1 MRDAAVVA
9 LSVAAGVSCC
19 LCCKTLLFPTAH
31 HQQQR
36 EQLSIKCCCAAKKEE
51 IQLHGVG
58 VGKSHRESSAAGS
71 NETQNRVED
80 INYNSARSDYD
91 DIHL

>member
-1 MRDAAVVA
+1 MLFMLQDSAVPHSA
-9 LSVAAGVSCC
+9 SSTT
-19 LCCKTLLFPTAH
+19 KR
-31 HQQQR
+31 R

-58 VGKSHRESSAAGS
+58 VGKSHSESSAAGS

-91 DIHL
+91 IHL